1 MLPHMRAAR
10 LCLALLLGACGS
22 RSGLSSPPAET
33 TDADAGGSGG
43 GAGAGGSAGSGG
55 GAGAGGTPSCA
66 FGAEPVTLAAG
77 ISRAYAIAVDEAFVF
92 VTSAVDGGELL
103 RIPKAGGPALALLT
117 GLGRP
122 RHLALDAERVWVTSP
137 MDGRVLAATKD
148 GAAVQQIVAAS
159 PGHPAGIARAGTT
172 TVWVRQGP
180 GVKGGALFAWEPESV
195 APTLLASGLD
205 SPGALVVSEGHA
217 FWIDNTTGNTPGIW
231 HFAPATTAVPQLLA
245 PLPAANGNDLALDDS
260 HVYYAMNAE
269 VGRVHRDG
277 GARQVLSSGAF
288 AHGVALGGPHLYWVE
303 GGATSSGRLARVP
316 RAGGSVETLATGLV
330 VPRDVALDEACVYWT
345 NQGVG
350 DASGSVMARAR

>member
-180 GVKGGALFAWEPESV
+180 GVKGGVLF
-195 APTLLASGLD
+195 T
-205 SPGALVVSEGHA
+205 
-217 FWIDNTTGNTPGIW
+217 
-231 HFAPATTAVPQLLA
+231 
-245 PLPAANGNDLALDDS
+245 
-260 HVYYAMNAE
+260 
-269 VGRVHRDG
+269 
-277 GARQVLSSGAF
+277 
-288 AHGVALGGPHLYWVE
+288 
-303 GGATSSGRLARVP
+303 
-316 RAGGSVETLATGLV
+316 
-330 VPRDVALDEACVYWT
+330 
-345 NQGVG
+345 
-350 DASGSVMARAR
+350 